1 MSSYRPLGRF
11 LASIVDTVIDAP
23 LIDNT
28 ARLLD
33 VLNGLSSEK
42 LRRVL
47 NRTDERGFTPLHMA
61 AERNQPESLKC
72 LLIKDGELM
81 NLCNVCFAS
90 HRSSVQLSSFCVT
103 IPLSPALKYAAN
115 PNIRSTLSTSEVTP
129 LHIAALHGHLACL
142 QLLVQLGGDIMV
154 QDRYHLT
161 PVDYAQINGQDLCFN
176 YLNEVIGKWVWPM

>member
-1 MSSYRPLGRF
+1 MSSYRPLGRL

-33 VLNGLSSEK
+33 ILNGLSPEK

-81 NLCNVCFAS
+81 NLCNVS
-90 HRSSVQLSSFCVT
+90 HQSSVQLSSFCVT
-103 IPLSPALKYAAN
+103 PSLSPVLKYVAN

-154 QDRYHLT
+154 QDRCHLT

-176 YLNEVIGKWVWPM
+176 YLNEVIGKWAWPM